1 MTSNDDVPEFVCM
14 KCGFLNPAPNKSQ
27 LDDDSPMTATANSPL
42 TPLPANSHHL
52 RSSSPV
58 SPSPSNPPQV
68 QGAAGI
74 ANKTSTAQGFDGSSE
89 EETPEWKSAGNGA
102 KGKHG
107 DEEAGRGKGKAQ
119 LTRRLTRNSRKSGV
133 AEMDLD

>member
-1 MTSNDDVPEFVCM
+1 MISNDDIPEFVCM

-27 LDDDSPMTATANSPL
+27 LGDDSPITATANSPL
-42 TPLPANSHHL
+42 TPLPANSHL

-58 SPSPSNPPQV
+58 SPSPSNLPQV
-68 QGAAGI
+68 QGAADI
-74 ANKTSTAQGFDGSSE
+74 AHKTSTTQGFDISSGE
-89 EETPEWKSAGNGA
+89 EAPEWKSAGNGA

-107 DEEAGRGKGKAQ
+107 DGEPGRGKGKAQ

-133 AEMDLD
+133 TEMDLD